1 MCGIVGIYNHKEAAT
16 LTYLG
21 LYALQ
26 HRGQEGVGI
35 SSFDGKTC
43 YLQKGKGLVADVFA
57 NRESLVSLPG
67 KIAIGHVRYS
77 TRGSC
82 VSENIQPLVFKYKG
96 SQISIV
102 HNGNLINLAEI
113 KQDLEAHGTLFQ
125 TTSDTEYMIHLFAH
139 SNGESIEDK
148 FLYAFR
154 KIKGAFSVIVL
165 FDNKLII
172 ARDHRG
178 FRPLCF
184 GKLDGAYVFASETCA
199 LDLIGATY
207 ERDVNPGEM
216 MVLEGEEVKSY
227 QIAPPEPK
235 HCIFEYVYFSRPDSR
250 IFGEYVDKTRR
261 KLGKIL
267 AIEKPAPEADIVISV
282 PDSSNTTAIGYSQRS
297 TARFEIGLIRN
308 HYIGRTFIHPTQ
320 SLRDFTAK
328 IKFNSIGGVLKDRKV
343 VVVDDSIV
351 RGTTLRKLVR
361 MLRSAGAKEIHVRIG
376 SPPVKF
382 PCYFGMDFPSRE
394 ELIANQK
401 TIEEIRK
408 YLNVDS
414 LEYISP
420 EGLLNSMT
428 LAPENFCT
436 ACFTGE
442 YCEHI
447 NNQEKS
453 SC

>member
-35 SSFDGKTC
+35 ASFDGKTNH
-43 YLQKGKGLVADVFA
+43 LQKGKGLVADVFA
-57 NRESLVSLPG
+57 DRESLVNLPG
-67 KIAIGHVRYS
+67 KTAIGHVRYS

-82 VSENIQPLVFKYKG
+82 VSENIQPLAFKYKG

-102 HNGNLINLAEI
+102 HNGNLINLVEI
-113 KQDLEAHGTLFQ
+113 RRDLESQGTLFQ
-125 TTSDTEYMIHLFAH
+125 TTSDTEYIIHLFAH
-139 SNGESIEDK
+139 SVGDSIEEK
-148 FLYAFR
+148 FLNAFR
-154 KIKGAFSVIVL
+154 RIKGAFSVMIL

-178 FRPLCF
+178 FRPLCV

-207 ERDVNPGEM
+207 ERDVKPGEM
-216 MVLEGEEVKSY
+216 IILNEDEMKSY
-227 QIAPPEPK
+227 TIAPPEPK

-261 KLGKIL
+261 KLGKTL
-267 AIEKPAPEADIVISV
+267 AMEKPVPEAEIVISV

-297 TARFEIGLIRN
+297 DARFEIGLIRN

-328 IKFNSIGGVLKDRKV
+328 IKFNPIGGVLKDRKV

-361 MLRSAGAKEIHVRIG
+361 MLRFAGAKEIHIRIG

-401 TIEEIRK
+401 SIAEIRK
-408 YLNVDS
+408 YLDVDS
-414 LEYISP
+414 LGYISP
-420 EGLLNSMT
+420 EGLVDSMT
-428 LAPENFCT
+428 LPANHFCT

-442 YCEHI
+442 YCEQI
-447 NNQEKS
+447 NSQEENS
-453 SC
+453 